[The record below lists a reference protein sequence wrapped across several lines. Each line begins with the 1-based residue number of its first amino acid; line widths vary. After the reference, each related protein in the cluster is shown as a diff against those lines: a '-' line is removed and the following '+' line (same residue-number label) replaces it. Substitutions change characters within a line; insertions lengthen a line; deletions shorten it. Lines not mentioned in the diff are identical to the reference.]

1 MKQKITL
8 LLLALLA
15 GLGSLNAKTTT
26 TTTILW
32 ENSYTD
38 NIAIPVGELKA
49 GATVT
54 VYVNAV
60 KDASLHLFYCLNNKD
75 YTQKA
80 FTDNGGTISQW
91 PWVSAGSES
100 YQFTIA
106 AADMAILNDNTEETG
121 SGGNLMIGS
130 GNSEELTITKITL
143 TITGSETETGTTTVW
158 NDTPHDLDSWS
169 GLQLTGPTYRD
180 VLKNAKKGDVIRITY
195 TSDEAGQINVCYSN
209 YITINHG
216 DFSVTTIAEPAT
228 IEFEIT
234 TASILER
241 IQNEGI
247 VLNGQNALLSTVD
260 LLTYDDSYDAVAV
273 TIGSDRIATFSSSK
287 RLDFSGTGI
296 SVYYA
301 SAVEKGIVRLTETE
315 TTWDWEGYI
324 LVGETGTYDVP
335 VVDEAYYPGGN
346 YLKQCVNG
354 STVAASTGGTYH
366 YIFAKDN
373 SDNIAFYRLTADHTL
388 GAKKAYLETTTDITP
403 DAGVKGVSLVFTDEV
418 TGICT
423 AQPAVQNNAIYTL
436 SGVRVTNPTRGLY
449 IVGGRKVFLK

>member
-32 ENSYTD
+32 EDSYTD

-60 KDASLHLFYCLNNKD
+60 KGASLHLFYCLNNKD

-80 FTDNGGTISQW
+80 FNDNGGTISPW

-121 SGGNLMIGS
+121 SRGNLMIGS
-130 GNSEELTITKITL
+130 GNSENLTITKITL

-158 NDTPHDLDSWS
+158 NDDTHDLASWNGLELS
-169 GLQLTGPTYRD
+169 GETYLD
-180 VLKNAKKGDVIRITY
+180 VLKNAKKGDVLRITY
-195 TSDEAGQINVCYSN
+195 TSDEAGEINFCYGNWEGISGG
-209 YITINHG
+209 HF
-216 DFSVTTIAEPAT
+216 DVTTIAEPTT

-247 VLNGQNALLSTVD
+247 VLNGQNALLRAVD

-273 TIGSDRIATFSSSK
+273 TIGSDGIATFSSSK
-287 RLDFSGTGI
+287 DLDFSGTGI

-301 SAVEKGIVRLTETE
+301 SAVEEGIVRLISE
-315 TTWDWEGYI
+315 TTTWNYQGYI
-324 LVGETGTYDVP
+324 LVGDEGTYDVP
-335 VVDEAYYPGGN
+335 VTKSATYPTAT
-346 YLKQCVNG
+346 YLKGQVG
-354 STVAASTGGTYH
+354 SGTVAASTEGKYH
-366 YIFAKDN
+366 YIFAKDK
-373 SDNIAFYRLTADHTL
+373 SGRIAFYELTADHTL
-388 GAKKAYLETTTDITP
+388 GAKKAYLETETNITP
-403 DAGVKGVSLVFTDEV
+403 AAGVKGVSLVFTDEV
-418 TGICT
+418 TGIST
-423 AQPAVQNNAIYTL
+423 VQPAVQNNAIYTL